1 MTSIEADV
9 EIWHGQ
15 AMSGPGRRLTIA
27 VTEQLRT
34 VRGVMMTFTKIRSR
48 TAGAFGSVG
57 LLGLLLTFPLL
68 GAAAAH
74 GDPMSAGPKPTIVL
88 VHGGWA
94 DASSWNAVTQRLQDD
109 GYTVIA
115 PAVPLR
121 GVQTDSAY
129 LSSVL
134 ATITGPIVLVGHSYG
149 GALITNAATGNP
161 NVKALVY
168 VAAFAPDLG
177 ETVGQILAMNPGS
190 QAAPP
195 NLTFRPYP
203 GGADVYITTSAFH
216 SVFCADLPAKTA
228 AVMAANQRPIEAAAL
243 GEPSGEPAWKTIPS
257 WYLVASNDQAIPPA
271 TERFMAKRAD
281 ATTVEIASSHVAM
294 ISHPGVV
301 TDLILRAAHAV
312 D

>member
-1 MTSIEADV
+1 
-9 EIWHGQ
+9 
-15 AMSGPGRRLTIA
+15 
-27 VTEQLRT
+27 
-34 VRGVMMTFTKIRSR
+34 
-48 TAGAFGSVG
+48 
-57 LLGLLLTFPLL
+57 LLSLLLTFPQ
-68 GAAAAH
+68 GAAGAAH
-74 GDPMSAGPKPTIVL
+74 GDPKSAAPKPTIVL

-115 PAVPLR
+115 PANPLR

-134 ATITGPIVLVGHSYG
+134 ATITGPIILVGHSYG
-149 GALITNAATGNP
+149 GVLITNAATGNP

-177 ETVGQILAMNPGS
+177 ETVGQLLVMNPGS

-203 GGADVYITTSAFH
+203 GGLDTYITPSAFRN
-216 SVFCADLPAKTA
+216 VFCADLPASTS
-228 AVMAANQRPIEAAAL
+228 AVMAANQRPIDAAAL
-243 GEPSGEPAWKTIPS
+243 GQPSGKTIPS
-257 WYLVASNDQAIPPA
+257 WYLLASNDQAIPPA
-271 TERFMAKRAD
+271 TERFMAKRAG

-294 ISHPGVV
+294 ISHPAVV
-301 TDLILRAAHAV
+301 TDLIRAAARSVH
-312 D
+312 

>member
-1 MTSIEADV
+1 M
-9 EIWHGQ
+9 
-15 AMSGPGRRLTIA
+15 RLTKLSRRA
-27 VTEQLRT
+27 AG
-34 VRGVMMTFTKIRSR
+34 GVGTL
-48 TAGAFGSVG
+48 G
-57 LLGLLLTFPLL
+57 LLSLLLTFPLS
-68 GAAAAH
+68 AAGAAH
-74 GDPMSAGPKPTIVL
+74 GDPKSAGPKPTIVL

-115 PAVPLR
+115 PANPLR

-149 GALITNAATGNP
+149 GVLITNAATGNP

-177 ETVGQILAMNPGS
+177 ETVGQLLAMNPGS

-203 GGADVYITTSAFH
+203 NGVDVYITPSAFH
-216 SVFCADLPAKTA
+216 GVFCADVPARTA
-228 AVMAANQRPIEAAAL
+228 TVMAANQRPIDAAAL
-243 GEPSGEPAWKTIPS
+243 GQPSGEPAWKTIPS
-257 WYLVASNDQAIPPA
+257 WYLVASNDHAIPPA
-271 TERFMAKRAD
+271 TERFMAKRAG

-294 ISHPGVV
+294 ISHPAAV
-301 TDLILRAAHAV
+301 TDLILEAAHAV
-312 D
+312 H

>member
-1 MTSIEADV
+1 VT
-9 EIWHGQ
+9 Q
-15 AMSGPGRRLTIA
+15 QRRID
-27 VTEQLRT
+27 Q
-34 VRGVMMTFTKIRSR
+34 GVMMTLTKLIRR
-48 TAGAFGSVG
+48 AAGVFGALAV
-57 LLGLLLTFPLL
+57 LGLLFTFPTRIA
-68 GAAAAH
+68 GAAH
-74 GDPMSAGPKPTIVL
+74 GDPKSGGPKPTIVL

-109 GYTVIA
+109 GYTVMA
-115 PAVPLR
+115 PANSLR

-134 ATITGPIVLVGHSYG
+134 ATISGPIVLVGHSYG
-149 GALITNAATGNP
+149 GVLITNAATGNP

-168 VAAFAPDLG
+168 IAAFAPDQG

-203 GGADVYITTSAFH
+203 GGADVYITPSAFH
-216 SVFCADLPAKTA
+216 SVFCADLSAKTA

-243 GEPSGEPAWKTIPS
+243 GEPSGVPAWKTIPS

-271 TERFMAKRAD
+271 TERFMAKRAG

-301 TDLILRAAHAV
+301 TDLILGVARAV

>member
-1 MTSIEADV
+1 M
-9 EIWHGQ
+9 G
-15 AMSGPGRRLTIA
+15 LTK
-27 VTEQLRT
+27 LSR
-34 VRGVMMTFTKIRSR
+34 R
-48 TAGAFGSVG
+48 TAGAIWTLG
-57 LLGLLLTFPLL
+57 LLTLLLTFPSH
-68 GAAAAH
+68 GAGAAH
-74 GDPMSAGPKPTIVL
+74 GDPTSAAPKPTIVL

-94 DASSWNAVTQRLQDD
+94 DASSWNAITQRLQDD

-115 PAVPLR
+115 PANPLR

-149 GALITNAATGNP
+149 GVLITNAATGNP

-195 NLTFRPYP
+195 NLAFRPYP
-203 GGADVYITTSAFH
+203 GGADVYITPSAFH
-216 SVFCADLPAKTA
+216 RVFCADLPAKNA

-243 GEPSGEPAWKTIPS
+243 GEPSGAPAWKTIPS
-257 WYLVASNDQAIPPA
+257 WYLVAKNDHAIPPA
-271 TERFMAKRAD
+271 TERFMAKRAG

-294 ISHPGVV
+294 ISHPDVV
-301 TDLILRAAHAV
+301 TDLILEAVHAT

>member
-1 MTSIEADV
+1 M
-9 EIWHGQ
+9 
-15 AMSGPGRRLTIA
+15 RLTK
-27 VTEQLRT
+27 L
-34 VRGVMMTFTKIRSR
+34 SR
-48 TAGAFGSVG
+48 RAAGGFGALG
-57 LLGLLLTFPLL
+57 LLSLLLTFPLR
-68 GAAAAH
+68 GAAAAN
-74 GDPMSAGPKPTIVL
+74 GDPTSAGPKPTIVL

-115 PAVPLR
+115 PAIPLR
-121 GVQTDSAY
+121 GVRTDSAY

-149 GALITNAATGNP
+149 GVLITNAATGNP

-177 ETVGQILAMNPGS
+177 ETVGQLLAMNPGS

-203 GGADVYITTSAFH
+203 GGADVYITPSAFRK
-216 SVFCADLPAKTA
+216 VFCADLPAKTA

-271 TERFMAKRAD
+271 TERFMAKRAGV
-281 ATTVEIASSHVAM
+281 TTVEIASSHVAM
-294 ISHPGVV
+294 ISHPGAV
-301 TDLILRAAHAV
+301 TDLILAAAHAV

>member
-1 MTSIEADV
+1 M
-9 EIWHGQ
+9 
-15 AMSGPGRRLTIA
+15 RLTK
-27 VTEQLRT
+27 L
-34 VRGVMMTFTKIRSR
+34 SR
-48 TAGAFGSVG
+48 RAAGGFGTLG
-57 LLGLLLTFPLL
+57 LLSLLLTFPLSVA
-68 GAAAAH
+68 GAAH
-74 GDPMSAGPKPTIVL
+74 GDPKSAVPKPTIVL

-115 PAVPLR
+115 PANPLR
-121 GVQTDSAY
+121 GVHTDSAY

-149 GALITNAATGNP
+149 GVLITNAATGNP

-177 ETVGQILAMNPGS
+177 ETVGQLLAMNPGS

-203 GGADVYITTSAFH
+203 GGADVYITPSAFH

-228 AVMAANQRPIEAAAL
+228 AVMAANQRPIDAAAL
-243 GEPSGEPAWKTIPS
+243 GEPSAEPAWKTIPS

-271 TERFMAKRAD
+271 TERFMSKRAA

-294 ISHPGVV
+294 ISHPTVV
-301 TDLILRAAHAV
+301 TDLVLNAAHAV

>member
-1 MTSIEADV
+1 MGLTKS
-9 EIWHGQ
+9 
-15 AMSGPGRRLTIA
+15 RR
-27 VTEQLRT
+27 
-34 VRGVMMTFTKIRSR
+34 R
-48 TAGAFGSVG
+48 TAGVIGTLG
-57 LLGLLLTFPLL
+57 LLGLLVTFPLR
-68 GAAAAH
+68 GAGAAH
-74 GDPMSAGPKPTIVL
+74 GDPTSAGPKPTIVL

-94 DASSWNAVTQRLQDD
+94 DASSWNAVTQRLQGD

-115 PAVPLR
+115 PANPLR

-134 ATITGPIVLVGHSYG
+134 ATIAGPIVLVGHSYG
-149 GALITNAATGNP
+149 GVLITNAATGNP

-203 GGADVYITTSAFH
+203 GGVDVYITPSAFH

-228 AVMAANQRPIEAAAL
+228 AVMAASQRPIDAAAL

-257 WYLVASNDQAIPPA
+257 WYLVASNDHAIPPA
-271 TERFMAKRAD
+271 TERFIAKRAG

-294 ISHPGVV
+294 ISHPTVV
-301 TDLILRAAHAV
+301 TDLILNAAHAV

>member
-1 MTSIEADV
+1 MKLTKLS
-9 EIWHGQ
+9 
-15 AMSGPGRRLTIA
+15 RRA
-27 VTEQLRT
+27 A
-34 VRGVMMTFTKIRSR
+34 GV
-48 TAGAFGSVG
+48 FGTLVLLSV
-57 LLGLLLTFPLL
+57 LLTFPLRAA
-68 GAAAAH
+68 GAANGHSTSAA
-74 GDPMSAGPKPTIVL
+74 PKPTIVL

-94 DASSWNAVTQRLQDD
+94 DASSWDGVTRRLQDD
-109 GYTVIA
+109 GYTVVA
-115 PAVPLR
+115 PANPLR

-134 ATITGPIVLVGHSYG
+134 ATIAGPIVLVGHSYG
-149 GALITNAATGNP
+149 GVLITNAATGNP

-177 ETVGQILAMNPGS
+177 ETVGQLLAMNPGS

-195 NLTFRPYP
+195 NLTFQPYP
-203 GGADVYITTSAFH
+203 GGVDVYITPTAFH
-216 SVFCADLPAKTA
+216 TVFCADVQPKTA
-228 AVMAANQRPIEAAAL
+228 AVMAANQRPIDAAAL

-271 TERFMAKRAD
+271 TERFMANRAG

-294 ISHPGVV
+294 ISHAAVV
-301 TDLILRAAHAV
+301 TGLILDAAQAV

>member
-1 MTSIEADV
+1 MKPTTLS
-9 EIWHGQ
+9 
-15 AMSGPGRRLTIA
+15 RRT
-27 VTEQLRT
+27 T
-34 VRGVMMTFTKIRSR
+34 GVV
-48 TAGAFGSVG
+48 AALG
-57 LLGLLLTFPLL
+57 LLGLLLTFPLPAA
-68 GAAAAH
+68 GAANV
-74 GDPMSAGPKPTIVL
+74 DPTPAGPKPTIVL

-94 DASSWNAVTQRLQDD
+94 DASSWNKVAERLQHL

-115 PAVPLR
+115 PANPLR

-149 GALITNAATGNP
+149 GVLITNAATGDP

-168 VAAFAPDLG
+168 VAAFAPDDG

-190 QAAPP
+190 EAAPP

-203 GGADVYITTSAFH
+203 GGTDVYITPSAFH
-216 SVFCADLPAKTA
+216 SVFCADLQARTA
-228 AVMAANQRPIEAAAL
+228 ALMAANQRPIEAAAL
-243 GEPSGEPAWKTIPS
+243 GEPSGEPAWKTTPS
-257 WYLVASNDQAIPPA
+257 WYLVASNDHAIPPA
-271 TERFMAKRAD
+271 TERFMAKRAG

-294 ISHPGVV
+294 ISHPAVV
-301 TDLILRAAHAV
+301 TDLILEVAHAV